1 MGDTKLQ
8 GLYYDMSS
16 EDYHNTPGTF
26 SSSQMK
32 DLLED
37 AEIFY
42 RKYITKEQEKISIPA
57 FDVGTYF
64 HTAILEPN
72 KLKDESVVY
81 SGIRRGKEWDKFQAD
96 NSGKNIITE
105 AEKKVADGLIKAVQS
120 SPISMKRISRG
131 TPEVSG
137 FVDLLVC
144 NGDIYSL
151 DSKFILGKGGWMD
164 NKIKPSKKESI
175 IIPMKVRADC
185 LADTF
190 ILDLKST
197 TGNVRSDK
205 AMKMKVSDY
214 NYDLSAALYLD
225 LFTLLTGKLM
235 SEFIWTFAS
244 KDYFNCKSYIATA
257 ENIQVGRAK
266 YKKAIVTLA
275 ENIQNNWQFTDS
287 MGFLGPNVWEMAI
300 LKDKAEDLL

>member
-1 MGDTKLQ
+1 MSEVKLQ

-16 EDYHNTPGTF
+16 EDYHNKPGTF

-37 AEIFY
+37 PEIFY
-42 RKYITKEQEKISIPA
+42 RKYITKEQERISIPA

-64 HTAILEPN
+64 HTAILEPD
-72 KLKDESVVY
+72 KLKNESAVY
-81 SGIRRGKEWDKFQAD
+81 VGVRRGKEWEKFQVENA
-96 NSGKNIITE
+96 GKNIITE
-105 AEKKVADGLIKAVQS
+105 SEQKVADGLIKAVQS
-120 SPISMKRISRG
+120 SPIAMGRISRG

-137 FVDLLVC
+137 FVDLVIFE
-144 NGDIYSL
+144 NEIYSL
-151 DSKFILGKGGWMD
+151 DGKFMLGKYGWIEA
-164 NKIKPSKKESI
+164 KKKPSKKESV
-175 IIPMKVRADC
+175 IIPMKVRADL
-185 LADTF
+185 LAEMF

-197 TGNVRSDK
+197 TGNVKSDK
-205 AMKMKVSDY
+205 AMKLKVSDY

-225 LFTLLTGKLM
+225 LFTLLTGKVI
-235 SEFIWTFAS
+235 SEFVWTFAS

-266 YKKAIVTLA
+266 YRKAILTLA
-275 ENIQNNWQFTDS
+275 ENIENNWQFSDS

-300 LKDKAEDLL
+300 LKEKAEDLL